1 MTKQNEILDQTKNLK
16 LIKNYSIVREQNTN
30 MMKAVIVVVEYSV
43 SEKISKTLIS
53 NFFSVNQS
61 KLKQKVWHYL
71 NGFHDGNKKKLRYLN
86 TQEEEELV
94 EEILQHE
101 DAQDALDLHEVIEM
115 VV

>member
-1 MTKQNEILDQTKNLK
+1 LLWFTE
-16 LIKNYSIVREQNTN
+16 
-30 MMKAVIVVVEYSV
+30 
-43 SEKISKTLIS
+43 
-53 NFFSVNQS
+53 NQS

-71 NGFHDGNKKKLRYLN
+71 NGFHDGNKKNLRDLN

-101 DAQDALDLHEVIEM
+101 DAQDTLNLHEVIEM